1 MFRILGYGWRA
12 VAALRARLYE
22 RGWLQ
27 RHSLDRPVIS
37 VGALS
42 VGGAGKTPTTAA
54 IAALLLDAGY
64 RPAILSRG
72 YKRRGSAPLLV
83 SRGDGAGPTVTVR
96 EAGDEPFWLA
106 SVLRQVPVAVAARRE
121 EAAEIVLDSA
131 PVDVFLLDDG
141 FQHVRIQR
149 DVDLVVVRPDSPFW
163 EDRPLPAGRLRESP
177 AAADRAS
184 AFLIVGD
191 AASGT
196 GEVLDRR
203 FPGKPRFAFR
213 PQTPGTWPARQDP
226 PEATVAVQAATDP
239 AQEIGGPAYAF
250 AGIAHPERFFH
261 DLEESGVSVTGSRR
275 FADHHAY
282 SKSDI
287 AELGAAAQRSG
298 AQVLITTEKDAV
310 RLPDELPDLPV
321 LVWGYRLSATDSHG
335 LLAWLEGQTGLERRA
350 HD

>member
-12 VAALRARLYE
+12 VAALRASLYE
-22 RGWLQ
+22 REWLP

-54 IAALLLDAGY
+54 IAALLLGAGY

-106 SVLRQVPVAVAARRE
+106 SVLRPVPVAVAARRE
-121 EAAEIVLDSA
+121 EAAEIVLGSA

-141 FQHVRIQR
+141 FQHLRVQR

-177 AAADRAS
+177 AAADRAT

-196 GEVLDRR
+196 GEMLERR
-203 FPGKPRFAFR
+203 FPGKPRFALG
-213 PQTPGTWPARQDP
+213 PQAPSTWPAGQDP
-226 PEATVAVQAATDP
+226 PEATVAVQAATDT
-239 AQEIGGPAYAF
+239 AREIGGPAYAF
-250 AGIAHPERFFH
+250 AGIAHPKRFFH
-261 DLEESGVSVTGSRR
+261 DLDGAGVRLTGSRG

-282 SKSDI
+282 GKSDI
-287 AELGAAAQRSG
+287 VELAAAARRSG

-310 RLPDELPDLPV
+310 QLPDELPDLPV
-321 LVWGYRLSATDSHG
+321 LVWSYRLSPADSQG
-335 LLAWLEGQTGLERRA
+335 LLAWLEVQAGLERRT
-350 HD
+350 